1 MADLELTVQESV
13 TGGECNDIDG
23 TCLCNEC
30 DKGWGNAP
38 SANIACDTFSKQCS
52 HYVHTIHIRDVY
64 TYN

>member
-1 MADLELTVQESV
+1 MTLMEPASAMNV
-13 TGGECNDIDG
+13 TRDGEMH
-23 TCLCNEC
+23 
-30 DKGWGNAP
+30 P